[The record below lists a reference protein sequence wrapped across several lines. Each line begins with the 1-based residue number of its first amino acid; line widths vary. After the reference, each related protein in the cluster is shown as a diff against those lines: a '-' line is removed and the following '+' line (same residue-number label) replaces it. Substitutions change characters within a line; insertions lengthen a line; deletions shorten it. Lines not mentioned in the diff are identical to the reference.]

1 MKSVTGEELSFKK
14 ARIRWSAFFT
24 VMVVAMVSA
33 LCAVIFGLSL
43 RSENRSALDSLNRIA
58 DRIETRIGRTPVIA
72 LERVLRIYAGNP
84 DIFTSEDD
92 FIEFLTLSGES
103 ILQLGG
109 TLVSNIEAAEGFT
122 KATVLDYSNEQREY
136 RILTRLVRGVAA
148 QPIIFLRVG
157 RSIEILSDRM
167 RSLLWSLIMLVALAA
182 ALSWTVGMTLAGYV
196 LSPLKDSYQKLQR
209 FTADAS
215 HELKTPLSIMR
226 LALDMLKAKELPQ
239 DVLDKIRMIDTAT
252 SQMQALTSQLITMA
266 RVRNF
271 KREEQIKS
279 TINVRSLL
287 EEVSEKLSPLSL
299 KKGIRVHVECDEDL
313 TVLSMPDLLSTAI
326 GNLLDNA
333 IKFSN
338 EKSEVILRAIAEGDS
353 MCIQVIDSGPGVKTS
368 EREKI
373 FERFYKSETSNNDS
387 GSGMGLA
394 IAREFIGLLGGE
406 ITVSSEIGKGSVFET
421 KLRRK

>member
-84 DIFTSEDD
+84 DIFTYEDD

-148 QPIIFLRVG
+148 QPIIF
-157 RSIEILSDRM
+157 
-167 RSLLWSLIMLVALAA
+167 
-182 ALSWTVGMTLAGYV
+182 
-196 LSPLKDSYQKLQR
+196 QK
-209 FTADAS
+209 S
-215 HELKTPLSIMR
+215 
-226 LALDMLKAKELPQ
+226 
-239 DVLDKIRMIDTAT
+239 
-252 SQMQALTSQLITMA
+252 
-266 RVRNF
+266 
-271 KREEQIKS
+271 
-279 TINVRSLL
+279 
-287 EEVSEKLSPLSL
+287 
-299 KKGIRVHVECDEDL
+299 
-313 TVLSMPDLLSTAI
+313 
-326 GNLLDNA
+326 
-333 IKFSN
+333 
-338 EKSEVILRAIAEGDS
+338 
-353 MCIQVIDSGPGVKTS
+353 
-368 EREKI
+368 
-373 FERFYKSETSNNDS
+373 
-387 GSGMGLA
+387 
-394 IAREFIGLLGGE
+394 
-406 ITVSSEIGKGSVFET
+406 
-421 KLRRK
+421 